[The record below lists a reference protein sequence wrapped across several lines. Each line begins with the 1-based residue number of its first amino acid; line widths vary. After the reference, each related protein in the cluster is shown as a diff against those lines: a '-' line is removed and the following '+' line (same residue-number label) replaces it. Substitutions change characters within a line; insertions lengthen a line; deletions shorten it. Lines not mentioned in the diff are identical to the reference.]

1 MTGGLHLF
9 LVAGEPSG
17 DVLGARL
24 MEAVRAEAPGSV
36 RFSGVGG
43 EEMESQ
49 GFKSLFSLS
58 ETALI
63 GALAIARRLLPL
75 MRRIRETAEAAIA
88 SDADALVIIDSPE
101 FTHRVAKRVRRRRPD
116 MLIIDYVA
124 PTVWAWRP
132 WRARAMRPYVDHV
145 LALLPFEPDVMEEL
159 GGPPCTY
166 VGHPLTERIELLR
179 GENSGTAGGEAAPV
193 LVVLP
198 GSRVSE
204 VSRLMEPFGEVVR
217 QVAARFPGLKVVLP
231 AVSSL
236 RPMIEERAENWPVRP
251 QIVSGDAAKISA
263 FQRARVALAAS
274 GTVSLEL
281 ALARLP
287 MVIGYRVEQVMAPL
301 RFLMLAHSVV
311 LPNLVIG
318 RNAIPEFLHKECT
331 ADRMAEAVI
340 ALMEDG
346 VARNAQLTALDETA
360 ERLATG
366 EVPSVNAAH
375 MVLSLIGERAAK

>member
-1 MTGGLHLF
+1 MSGGPHLF

-24 MEAVRAEAPGSV
+24 MEAVRAEARGPV

-43 EEMESQ
+43 EEMERQ
-49 GFKSLFSLS
+49 GLKSLFSLS

-63 GALAIARRLLPL
+63 GALAIARRLFPL
-75 MRRIRETAEAAIA
+75 IRRIRETAEAAIA

-132 WRARAMRPYVDHV
+132 WRARSMLKYVDHV
-145 LALLPFEPDVMEEL
+145 MALLPFEPQVMADL
-159 GGPPCTY
+159 GGPPCNY
-166 VGHPLTERIELLR
+166 VGHPLTERIAALR
-179 GENSGTAGGEAAPV
+179 GEKSGNDVPDGPFV

-217 QVAARFPGLKVVLP
+217 QVADRFPGIEVIVP

-236 RPMIEERAENWPVRP
+236 RPIIEEMAKNWPVRP
-251 QIVSGDAAKISA
+251 EIVSGNEAKIQA
-263 FQRARVALAAS
+263 FRRARVALAAS

-281 ALARLP
+281 ALARVP
-287 MVIGYRVEQVMAPL
+287 MVIGYRVEQIMVPL
-301 RFLMLAHSVV
+301 KVLMLAHSFV
-311 LPNLVIG
+311 LPNLIIS

-331 ADRMAEAVI
+331 AEKMAEAVV
-340 ALMEDG
+340 ALMNEG
-346 VARNAQLTALDETA
+346 EARATQLAALDEVA
-360 ERLATG
+360 GRLTTG
-366 EVPSVNAAH
+366 EMPSVNAART
-375 MVLSLIGERAAK
+375 VLSLIGARKS